1 MEGISYN
8 NDFMSYYLRGSISL
22 RAFCLLFLLTCA
34 VGFNFKELRVTP
46 TSYTTN
52 VSTTY

>member
-1 MEGISYN
+1 
-8 NDFMSYYLRGSISL
+8 MSPLLRGSLSS
-22 RAFCLLFLLTCA
+22 RAFCLLFLLACA
-34 VGFNFKELRVTP
+34 AAFTFKELRVTP